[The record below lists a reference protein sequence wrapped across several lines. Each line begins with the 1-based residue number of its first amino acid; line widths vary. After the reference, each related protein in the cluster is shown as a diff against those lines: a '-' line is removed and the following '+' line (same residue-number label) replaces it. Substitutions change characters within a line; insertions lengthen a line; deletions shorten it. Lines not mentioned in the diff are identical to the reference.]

1 MNTLLAVMGREVSS
15 YFRLPVGWIVIAL
28 YAFLTGVIFAT
39 QILLPGEAA
48 TMRTF
53 FSVAGWLL
61 IPVTPAISMRLFAEE
76 ARSGTLETLMTSPVT
91 DLAVVLG
98 KFAGAAAFLVAML
111 APTLIQVG
119 VLAAFADPRPDPGP
133 ILAGYASLLLLGL
146 LFLAA
151 GAFFSS
157 LTSNQTLAFLSTL
170 FFLLF
175 LLMISLLRGYEAPGW
190 LQTPLRTL
198 AIAPRLTD
206 FAKGVIDLTHV
217 VFFLSL
223 TGWFLVLTYLSLG
236 SRRWR

>member
-1 MNTLLAVMGREVSS
+1 MKTFLAVMGRELSS
-15 YFRLPVGWIVIAL
+15 LFRLPVGWIVIAL

-39 QILLPGEAA
+39 QILRPGEAA
-48 TMRTF
+48 TMRQF
-53 FSVAGWLL
+53 FGVAGWLL
-61 IPVTPAISMRLFAEE
+61 IPVAPAISMRLFADE

-98 KFAGAAAFLVAML
+98 KFGGAAAFLIAML
-111 APTLIQVG
+111 APTLVHVG
-119 VLAAFADPRPDPGP
+119 LLAAFSEPRPDLGP
-133 ILAGYASLLLLGL
+133 IVAGYLSVLLLGMM
-146 LFLAA
+146 FLAA

-157 LTSNQTLAFLSTL
+157 LTSNQTLAFLASL

-175 LLMISLLRGYEAPGW
+175 LLMVSLLGGYEAPVW
-190 LQTPLRTL
+190 LQGPLRTL

-206 FAKGVIDLTHV
+206 FAKGVIDVSHV
-217 VFFLSL
+217 VFFLTL